1 MRRAMRIMTGSVLFV
16 TLFAGGAVADDERFH
31 WNVTKWG
38 KPGARRIYDLATVET
53 TQGQVMSIDRFP
65 AREGGAPE
73 IHLSLKTATETI
85 DVFLGPE
92 PYVEKQPVK
101 IASNDEVEVKG
112 SRVKLR
118 QRSMLMAAEVRKG
131 QATLAL
137 RDANGAAL
145 WGKADTTG
153 PSAEETQP

>member
-1 MRRAMRIMTGSVLFV
+1 MAMTGSVLFV
-16 TLFAGGAVADDERFH
+16 TLFAGGAVADDGRFH

-53 TQGQVMSIDRFP
+53 TKGQVKSIDRVP
-65 AREGGAPE
+65 SRKGGAPE
-73 IHLSLKTATETI
+73 IHLSLRTATETI
-85 DVFLGPE
+85 GVFLGPE
-92 PYVEKQPVK
+92 GYVEKQPVK
-101 IASNDEVEVKG
+101 IALDDEIEVKG

-118 QRSMLMAAEVRKG
+118 QRPMLMAAEVRKG

-145 WGKADTTG
+145 WGQADIAG
-153 PSAEETQP
+153 ASAEETQP